1 MELGNGVE
9 FVEWSRV
16 FLKWSSPK
24 QAHSMVRCRAH
35 QEVSDELG
43 KASHCAALTKTR
55 SSRSLVGLGV
65 QAIQEREF
73 DDLKL
78 FKSIIK
84 EGAKPKV

>member
-1 MELGNGVE
+1 MCIIDENTVQ
-9 FVEWSRV
+9 
-16 FLKWSSPK
+16 SSK
-24 QAHSMVRCRAH
+24 NW
-35 QEVSDELG
+35 G
-43 KASHCAALTKTR
+43 
-55 SSRSLVGLGV
+55 RSLVGLGV